1 MSFELYKKG
10 DLQLPY
16 LIDTRFTKWTSEGV
30 VKEKY
35 ERRWVVLINEI
46 NSFIESLDLSYNE
59 LALSSVERDDRGAM
73 SVVTAI
79 YGDSGLSD
87 DFLDKD
93 GELTWWTLSNGVY
106 TYHIKRWVNNDPD
119 AIKAFCV
126 SCQSSYGYDEKEVSV
141 MCNPIAGEP
150 RVMCEATFS
159 RTEEE
164 VNGESGEGG
173 DAGGEEDETETEEAD
188 GIQVTSSLQEL
199 TLDTQKYV
207 KNKLGVGDDTIRLAQ
222 DAQSGKLVF
231 RKAGDF
237 GGAIKESGWYDATDD
252 NPQAWNEPEYPL
264 DDKGEWSPENLAKV
278 NNMMNGTY
286 TATVPCIHV
295 SISTKRTSKDKIKVS
310 SISGMMSGVGA
321 LSDNISVGGASM
333 SIPESLKKVKDSA
346 GNEYTATTQWL
357 YEGASFDGNSV
368 QVKTKSKLTTS
379 VDGTPIR
386 ELKKCY
392 EGRITH
398 SYRTVTTL
406 AVDCPES
413 TTSQAI

>member
-1 MSFELYKKG
+1 M
-10 DLQLPY
+10 PY

-164 VNGESGEGG
+164 VSEESGGG
-173 DAGGEEDETETEEAD
+173 SGEEEEDETETEEAD
-188 GIQVTSSLQEL
+188 GIQVTSSLQEI
-199 TLDTQKYV
+199 TLDTQKAVAKRLGIEAHDTRFTIAQNVKSGIYV
-207 KNKLGVGDDTIRLAQ
+207 AK
-222 DAQSGKLVF
+222 
-231 RKAGDF
+231 KAGEL
-237 GGAIKESGWYDATDD
+237 GGYIKEDGWYDATED
-252 NPQAWNEPEYPL
+252 NIQGWEKPVYTFQDGWT
-264 DDKGEWSPENLAKV
+264 ENDIARV
-278 NNMMNGTY
+278 NNLMAGTY

-295 SISTKRTSKDKIKVS
+295 SISTKKTSEDKIKVS
-310 SISGMMSGVGA
+310 SISGMMSGVGT

-333 SIPESLKKVKDSA
+333 SIPENLTKVKDSA
-346 GNEYTATTQWL
+346 GNEYLAKTKWL

-406 AVDCPES
+406 NDGCPES

>member
-79 YGDSGLSD
+79 YGDSGLTD

-119 AIKAFCV
+119 SIKAFCV

-164 VNGESGEGG
+164 VSEESGGG
-173 DAGGEEDETETEEAD
+173 SGEEEEDETETEEAD
-188 GIQVTSSLQEL
+188 GIQVTSSLQEI
-199 TLDTQKYV
+199 TLDTQKAVAKRLGIEVHDTRFTIAQNVKSGIYV
-207 KNKLGVGDDTIRLAQ
+207 AK
-222 DAQSGKLVF
+222 
-231 RKAGDF
+231 KAGEL
-237 GGAIKESGWYDATDD
+237 GGYIKEDGWYDATED
-252 NPQAWNEPEYPL
+252 NIQGWEKPVYTFEDGWT
-264 DDKGEWSPENLAKV
+264 ENDIARV
-278 NNMMNGTY
+278 NNLMTGTY

-295 SISTKRTSKDKIKVS
+295 SISTKKTSEDKIKVS

-321 LSDNISVGGASM
+321 MTDSISVGGASM
-333 SIPESLKKVKDSA
+333 SIPESLTKVKDSA
-346 GNEYTATTQWL
+346 GNEYPAETKWL
-357 YEGASFDGNSV
+357 YEGASFDGSSV
-368 QVKTKSKLTTS
+368 RVKTKSKLTTS
-379 VDGTPIR
+379 VDGKPVR

-392 EGRITH
+392 EGRVTH

-406 AVDCPES
+406 APDCPDS